1 MREDSSEPIAS
12 SRAAFSIRI
21 SDCKPCSA
29 RVARETS
36 AARADEFCDD
46 SSCLE
51 SLCCGWRKG
60 IGTAFA
66 GYGNE
71 SASPTCINIFSI
83 IQSVKFM
90 TTAFLKIHSFINSLK
105 DDEVIRATDQKLSD
119 AELKKDKNAKFDNNK
134 GATHLYVRSGL
145 LSKLRQALTISTDGA
160 IQKQHLA
167 KELIFKTL
175 DNLPDDLKNNDSVK
189 KSIKNITDILKN
201 NELKDFTAGMIRNDL
216 DVINNAF
223 QFHV

>member
-1 MREDSSEPIAS
+1 
-12 SRAAFSIRI
+12 
-21 SDCKPCSA
+21 
-29 RVARETS
+29 
-36 AARADEFCDD
+36 
-46 SSCLE
+46 
-51 SLCCGWRKG
+51 
-60 IGTAFA
+60 
-66 GYGNE
+66 
-71 SASPTCINIFSI
+71 
-83 IQSVKFM
+83 M

-145 LSKLRQALTISTDGA
+145 LSKLRQALTSSTDGA